1 MIRGIAQLFSSSNR
15 DLLKRIAFTLLC
27 VGLFCLGTTVT
38 VPWASKLSQ
47 DLGFLEI
54 FNLMSGGGL
63 QNFSIFALGVSPYI
77 TASIITQLLQMDI
90 IPYFKELKEQGYV
103 GRQKI
108 NKITRYL
115 AIVLAFIQAY
125 ALCIFYMKSLG
136 TMGMIKTALVMTAGT
151 SFCLWLGDEIT
162 KKGVG
167 NGTSMLILAGIVQS
181 MPSIFTG
188 AYNAFINGEFA
199 LSLGITL
206 FVIFVLAYIL
216 VLVGII
222 YIQLAERRIPIQYA
236 NRTTSAYG
244 AQQSYLP
251 IKMNSAGV
259 MPVIFAQIIL
269 TVPSTIVALIGN
281 ETAENFINKYI
292 LYTSNTGIL
301 LYIILILFFGY
312 FYTFMVMNPDEM
324 SKNLN
329 ERGGYIPG
337 IRPGEDTSKYISSS
351 ISKLTIVGNVFLV
364 IIAILPILVSKLSE
378 LLASN
383 SSGLSGTITIGGTG
397 LLIVV
402 GVAIE
407 TYKQIESSL
416 LARSYKEKRKRLR

>member
-1 MIRGIAQLFSSSNR
+1 MFRGISQLFSKSNK
-15 DLLKRIAFTLLC
+15 DLRKRLYFTLACL
-27 VGLFCLGTTVT
+27 GLFCLGTTIT
-38 VPWASKLSQ
+38 IPWASKIYQ

-115 AIVLAFIQAY
+115 SIILAFVQAY

-136 TMGMIKTALVMTAGT
+136 TMEIIKTALVMTAGT

-162 KKGVG
+162 KKGIG
-167 NGTSMLILAGIVQS
+167 NGTSMIIMAGIIQS
-181 MPSIFTG
+181 MPSIFIG
-188 AYNAFINGEFA
+188 AYTSLINGA
-199 LSLGITL
+199 LNTVLGIVL
-206 FVIFVLAYIL
+206 FTVFVLVYVL
-216 VLVGII
+216 VLIGII
-222 YIQLAERRIPIQYA
+222 YMQLAERRIPIQYS

-251 IKMNSAGV
+251 IKLNSAGV

-269 TVPSTIVALIGN
+269 TVPSTIVAFTKN
-281 ETAENFINKYI
+281 EAAIKFVNNYI
-292 LYTSNTGIL
+292 VSTSNTGMIL
-301 LYIILILFFGY
+301 YLILIFFFGY
-312 FYTFMVMNPDEM
+312 FYTFMMMNPDEM

-337 IRPGEDTSKYISSS
+337 VRPGADTSKHISNS
-351 ISKLTIVGNVFLV
+351 IGKLTIVGSIFLM
-364 IIAILPILVSKLSE
+364 IIAVLPLLVTKFTGLP
-378 LLASN
+378 N
-383 SSGLSGTITIGGTG
+383 SVSIGGTG

-416 LARSYKEKRKRLR
+416 LARSYKEKRKRIR

>member
-1 MIRGIAQLFSSSNR
+1 MFHGFSQLFSKSNK
-15 DLLKRIAFTLLC
+15 DLRHRIYYTLACL
-27 VGLFCLGTTVT
+27 GLFCLGTTVT
-38 VPWASKLSQ
+38 IPWASRIYQ

-77 TASIITQLLQMDI
+77 TASIITQFLQMDI
-90 IPYFKELKEQGYV
+90 IPYFKELKDQGYV

-115 AIVLAFIQAY
+115 AIIFAFVQSY
-125 ALCIFYMKSLG
+125 ALCIFYMSNLT
-136 TMGMIKTALVMTAGT
+136 TMAIIKTALVMTAGT
-151 SFCLWLGDEIT
+151 SFCLWLGDQIT
-162 KKGVG
+162 KKGIG
-167 NGTSMLILAGIVQS
+167 NGTSMLIMAGIILS
-181 MPSIFTG
+181 MPKIFVG
-188 AYNAFINGEFA
+188 AYNGFINGSYT
-199 LSLGITL
+199 LGLGIPL
-206 FVIFVLAYIL
+206 FIIFILVYLL

-244 AQQSYLP
+244 AEQSYLP
-251 IKMNSAGV
+251 IKINAAGV
-259 MPVIFAQIIL
+259 IPVIFAQILL
-269 TVPSTIVALIGN
+269 TVPSTIVAFTKN
-281 ETAENFINKYI
+281 EAAMNFINKYI
-292 LYTSNTGIL
+292 IYTSNTGML
-301 LYIILILFFGY
+301 LYIILIVFFGY
-312 FYTFMVMNPDEM
+312 FYTFLIMNPEEM

-337 IRPGEDTSKYISSS
+337 IRPGTDTSEF
-351 ISKLTIVGNVFLV
+351 ISKSLSRLTIVGSLFLM
-364 IIAILPILVSKLSE
+364 IIAILPVLVSKFTSLP
-378 LLASN
+378 N
-383 SSGLSGTITIGGTG
+383 TVTIGGTG

-416 LARSYKEKRKRLR
+416 LARSYKEKRRRIR